1 MLCYKTHDLIFY
13 ITHDLICYM
22 THDML
27 CYITHDLIC
36 YITHDMIC
44 YITHEEHFFFHEG
57 WTMVFKVVGGQ
68 PGPAGYIYQLWTSAD
83 SLNEDVTNVL
93 GISRSFP
100 IPYKNRLVS
109 SWQTTKPKEVRHI
122 EISKADRTT

>member
-1 MLCYKTHDLIFY
+1 
-13 ITHDLICYM
+13 
-22 THDML
+22 
-27 CYITHDLIC
+27 
-36 YITHDMIC
+36 
-44 YITHEEHFFFHEG
+44 
-57 WTMVFKVVGGQ
+57 MVFKVVGGQ
-68 PGPAGYIYQLWTSAD
+68 PGPAGYIYELWRSAD